1 MIMSFEGYQEA
12 LESQSKKEDKL
23 KAIKEQFD
31 AMQSQIQALI
41 AELLVT
47 QKTKTKWTTWQRH
60 CITPV

>member
-41 AELLVT
+41 AAIGN
-47 QKTKTKWTTWQRH
+47 TKD
-60 CITPV
+60 